1 MKTILANLNGS
12 IQSSYANNGK
22 TTTFGRAFQKAINS
36 QNVLGPPL
44 TQWVDILQLY
54 ALNPLDCY
62 YNPNTGHLFVLS
74 AVSTTL
80 TALNIWVQLFNFSAA
95 TNWVP
100 SYVGKVNMNF
110 GNAAASA
117 PTIKGFSVYESGGNI
132 TPIISVTGAVAIEG
146 GTYIAYNLTTA
157 SFTIGG
163 STAWAASGASQA
175 GYMYF
180 LQDPAALGVNHVATT
195 AWGQALPQFSA
206 SGSVNTKVW
215 QANGTL
221 ALPQMYSWD
230 LSVAPTVA
238 GSVTNG
244 VNSLSGGYT
253 VASTGVSVVCA
264 FNMSSLNGYALGTGA
279 DQVVLQAGT
288 GSVPTTYTAWLA
300 NTLQTTSN
308 VYFTRD
314 VQYVYT
320 FTNLA
325 TPSGITAGATY
336 TVGGVTLTCSIAY
349 LSGVTT
355 LLMNTT
361 SGTAIPASGTL
372 ILATGTGPASIAYSA
387 QTSQVYFN
395 LAATSGGAAV
405 ASTQTQSSFTMM
417 RAFGTSSSMFNL
429 KTGVLTAITGGTIV
443 NNTMNYCKPIS
454 SPANT
459 TLQGLDCLSFQTSTS
474 LYMFKISDLTSGATT
489 WPSLLTAGILNTG
502 TGIDV
507 TAITTTQGEYS
518 GAGLT
523 GDLDNFVY
531 VTNGSTYVVKP
542 YKVPGSALTSVFG
555 GTTDTYYAGQN
566 PVTIQ
571 AGLAAVTQIHTNG
584 GFLFVCS
591 TTVGQA
597 GLVIVDMGSDA
608 NFGYSGIVGPV
619 SAIPSGTV
627 YKYIDTIEQLF
638 NYTDSMNFWVR
649 SASTSTD
656 PSFSSVTLPTGSPS
670 SSGVVSNGWTSL
682 ATATDNSSVAV
693 GPYFQFCVTYDIL
706 TLDANT
712 PAQIFDIIS
721 AILPPAEQS
730 DYWAVDNDNTTQ
742 GLGSP
747 SYVSWRLMT
756 AYQTSV
762 PTLYARVYD
771 TSGNLIFSA
780 NTSSNPSAFQ
790 YSTNDGT
797 SWTALG
803 TIPNTVDTRVRV
815 LVSPT
820 PSVTVAQPSIRE
832 S

>member
-117 PTIKGFSVYESGGNI
+117 PAIKGFSVYESGGNI
-132 TPIISVTGAVAIEG
+132 TPIISVTGSVAIEG

-180 LQDPAALGVNHVATT
+180 LQDPAALGVSHVATT

-230 LSVAPTVA
+230 LSIAPTVA
-238 GSVTNG
+238 GTVLNG
-244 VNSLSGGYT
+244 VS
-253 VASTGVSVVCA
+253 ASTTSYAGTSPA
-264 FNMSSLNGYALGTGA
+264 AYFQMSAQNGYSLTLGDA
-279 DQVVLQAGT
+279 VVLQNGT
-288 GSVPTTYTAWLA
+288 GNVPTGFTAWSA
-300 NTLQTTSN
+300 NTLQVAASN
-308 VYFTRD
+308 VYFIRD
-314 VQYVYT
+314 LQNV
-320 FTNLA
+320 
-325 TPSGITAGATY
+325 SG
-336 TVGGVTLTCSIAY
+336 
-349 LSGVTT
+349 
-355 LLMNTT
+355 NW
-361 SGTAIPASGTL
+361 
-372 ILATGTGPASIAYSA
+372 
-387 QTSQVYFN
+387 QFN
-395 LAATSGGAAV
+395 LSTTSGGAAV
-405 ASTQTQSSFTMM
+405 VPTSSTSLFTMM

-756 AYQTSV
+756 AYQTAV

-780 NTSSNPSAFQ
+780 NTSSNPTAFQ
-790 YSTNDGT
+790 YSTNDGAT
-797 SWTALG
+797 WTALG

-815 LVSPT
+815 LVTPT
-820 PSVTVAQPSIRE
+820 PVVTVAQPSLRE